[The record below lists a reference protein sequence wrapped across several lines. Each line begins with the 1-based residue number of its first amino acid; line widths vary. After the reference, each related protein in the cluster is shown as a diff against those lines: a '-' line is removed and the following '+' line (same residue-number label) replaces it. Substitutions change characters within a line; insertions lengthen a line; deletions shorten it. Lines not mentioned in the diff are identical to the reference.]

1 VRAARPE
8 DVPTILG
15 FIHLL
20 AAFEKEPDAVETTA
34 ERLNE
39 ALFGAKPEAEA
50 LIVECDGAPQAFAI
64 WYQTFSTWTGRPGLY
79 VEDVFVQPDYRQR
92 GVGRAMF
99 KHLAALATA
108 RGYARMEWSVLD
120 WNEKAIKFYRS
131 LGAAPQ
137 SEWHKYRL
145 SGAALAAFAATTNF
159 EEQRDG

>member
-1 VRAARPE
+1 M
-8 DVPTILG
+8 PTILG